1 MPRLQCRVFSR
12 RELTAGSGPRK
23 GGRATRALRDAIHDG
38 PTIVLPEPPTA
49 HCVIKGRS
57 DRALRAAVMDHRDL
71 VVEQFTKQAI
81 PFSTAPGIQDRDAL
95 ALLVAATRAGADDT
109 VLDVACGPGLVVCAF
124 AAVVR
129 HATGIDVTPAMIE
142 RGRALAAEKGLA
154 NVAWQVGDV
163 LPLPYPDGAFSLVV
177 SRFAFHHFPEPRAV
191 LAEMMRVCAPGGR
204 VALVDVA
211 ASEDAAKAAA
221 LNRME
226 KLRDPSHVR
235 ALTLAELEGLFAEVG
250 LSAPRAKFYQLKSEL
265 EGLLERSF
273 PEPGDAE
280 RIRRIF
286 LDSLD
291 SDGLG
296 LATQPRG
303 DTIVFAYPVAAL
315 VATAR

>member
-1 MPRLQCRVFSR
+1 MP
-12 RELTAGSGPRK
+12 A
-23 GGRATRALRDAIHDG
+23 
-38 PTIVLPEPPTA
+38 
-49 HCVIKGRS
+49 
-57 DRALRAAVMDHRDL
+57 HRDL
-71 VVEQFTKQAI
+71 IVEQFTKQAV
-81 PFSTAPGIQDRDAL
+81 PFSTAPGVRDEEAL
-95 ALLVAATRAGADDT
+95 RLLVDFTGAGPDDT
-109 VLDVACGPGLVVCAF
+109 VLDVACGPGLVVCAL
-124 AAVVR
+124 AGVVR

-142 RGRALAAEKGLA
+142 RARTLAAEKGLA
-154 NVAWQVGDV
+154 NVSWHVGDV
-163 LPLPYPDGAFSLVV
+163 LPLPYPDGGFSIIV

-191 LAEMMRVCAPGGR
+191 LAEMKRVCAPGGR
-204 VALVDVA
+204 VVLVDVA
-211 ASEDAAKAAA
+211 ASEDPAKAAA

-250 LSAPRAKFYQLKSEL
+250 LPPPRAALCQLKSQL

>member
-1 MPRLQCRVFSR
+1 MP
-12 RELTAGSGPRK
+12 A
-23 GGRATRALRDAIHDG
+23 
-38 PTIVLPEPPTA
+38 
-49 HCVIKGRS
+49 
-57 DRALRAAVMDHRDL
+57 HRDL
-71 VVEQFTKQAI
+71 IVEQFTKQAV
-81 PFSTAPGIQDRDAL
+81 PFSTAPGIRDEEAL
-95 ALLVAATRAGADDT
+95 RLLVEFAGAAPEDT

-191 LAEMMRVCAPGGR
+191 LAEMKRVCAPGGR
-204 VALVDVA
+204 VVL
-211 ASEDAAKAAA
+211 EDTAKAAA
-221 LNRME
+221 FNLME

>member
-1 MPRLQCRVFSR
+1 MP
-12 RELTAGSGPRK
+12 A
-23 GGRATRALRDAIHDG
+23 
-38 PTIVLPEPPTA
+38 
-49 HCVIKGRS
+49 
-57 DRALRAAVMDHRDL
+57 HRDL
-71 VVEQFTKQAI
+71 IVEQFTKQAV
-81 PFSTAPGIQDRDAL
+81 PFSTAPGIRDEEAL
-95 ALLVAATRAGADDT
+95 RLLVEFAGAAPEDT

-191 LAEMMRVCAPGGR
+191 LAEMKRVCTPGGR
-204 VALVDVA
+204 VVLVDVA
-211 ASEDAAKAAA
+211 ASEDTAKAAA
-221 LNRME
+221 FNRME